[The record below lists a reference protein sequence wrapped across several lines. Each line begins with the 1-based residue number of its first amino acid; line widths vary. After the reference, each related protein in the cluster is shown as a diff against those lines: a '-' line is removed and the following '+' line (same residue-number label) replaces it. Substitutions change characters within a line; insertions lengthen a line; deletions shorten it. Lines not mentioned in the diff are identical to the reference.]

1 MAKLTITQAKAQ
13 GYAIGT
19 TCYPHVGYVGNRFE
33 PDEKLVM
40 PQMDVFTETEAD
52 LLEACEL
59 VINQSERDPG
69 WHTPG
74 MKSAIQQVRQAIVK
88 ARGEENG

>member
-13 GYAIGT
+13 GYTVDT

-33 PDEKLVM
+33 PDTQLVM
-40 PQMDVFTETEAD
+40 PQVETFTEVESD
-52 LLEACEL
+52 LLEACEF
-59 VINQSERDPG
+59 V
-69 WHTPG
+69 
-74 MKSAIQQVRQAIVK
+74 VRQFKGIQKWPNQGMRTAIEQMREAVNK